1 MNLILKT
8 RIELGNL
15 VFWNSIF
22 CDFNSVYEPQQS
34 NKITSTI
41 FRRFGSTKNVMLY
54 VQRLIINAI
63 HSRKINDARYTL
75 EPLERDAPRRDQ
87 KPLRSSQRDVI

>member
-1 MNLILKT
+1 MNRSNQTKSNQQC
-8 RIELGNL
+8 RGAL
-15 VFWNSIF
+15 VL
-22 CDFNSVYEPQQS
+22 
-34 NKITSTI
+34 
-41 FRRFGSTKNVMLY
+41 RNVILY

>member
-1 MNLILKT
+1 MNHSNQTKLNQQFS
-8 RIELGNL
+8 GAL
-15 VFWNSIF
+15 VL
-22 CDFNSVYEPQQS
+22 
-34 NKITSTI
+34 
-41 FRRFGSTKNVMLY
+41 RNVILY
-54 VQRLIINAI
+54 VQSLIINAI